1 MYNESILTKEQARIP
16 AMMKKLCAIA
26 LLLSLL
32 MSCAAFAEAMPGYEI
47 VYSTANPIPD
57 IADRVRPAVVEVES
71 YAESWDAVTRISSED
86 LLGSGSGCY
95 IRADAGGQGGFILT
109 NYHIVKEGE
118 VFSIRWLSGAEM
130 DATLVGYDDGTDIAV
145 LHFAE
150 AAPAGVSLIP
160 LGDSD
165 ALRIGELAICIGNPG
180 DSAGSLPGSVTAGI
194 ISGLEREGINADN
207 FGRGISVIQTDA
219 AINTGNSGGAMLNAR
234 GELVGI
240 PTLKL
245 MASYD
250 VVFEGLGFCIPI
262 NTVKNFID
270 QIIDT
275 GSVIRPR
282 LGIIVSDIDG
292 PDEPMRKFPPI
303 GAQVFTVEEGGPSYR
318 AGMQV
323 GDVITEINGVR
334 IRSYMELLR
343 ELDKCE
349 AGDKVELKV
358 YRYYDDKGEL
368 TGSYIELDMVVQLE
382 LLK

>member
-1 MYNESILTKEQARIP
+1 ML
-16 AMMKKLCAIA
+16 KKLLAAALVLA
-26 LLLSLL
+26 LLG
-32 MSCAAFAEAMPGYEI
+32 CAAFAEAMPGYEI
-47 VYSTANPIPD
+47 VYSAANPIPE

-71 YAESWDAVTRISSED
+71 YVEKWDAATRVSSED

-95 IRADAGGQGGFILT
+95 IRADEDGQGGFILT
-109 NYHIVKEGE
+109 NYHIVNEGE
-118 VFSIRWLSGAEM
+118 VYSIRWLSGEEM
-130 DATLVGYDDGTDIAV
+130 DATLVGYDDGTDIAI

-160 LGDSD
+160 MGDSD

-180 DSAGSLPGSVTAGI
+180 DSAGSLPGTVTAGI
-194 ISGLEREGINADN
+194 VSGLEREGINADN
-207 FGRGISVIQTDA
+207 FSRGISVIQIDA

-245 MASYD
+245 MASFD

-262 NTVKNFID
+262 NTVKDFID

-282 LGIIVSDIDG
+282 LGITVADIDG
-292 PDEPMRKFPPI
+292 PDEPMRKYPPI
-303 GAQVFTVEEGGPSYR
+303 GAQVYTVEENGPSYR

-334 IRSYMELLR
+334 IRSYMDLLR

-349 AGDKVELKV
+349 AGEKVSLKV
-358 YRYYDDKGEL
+358 FRYYDEKGEL